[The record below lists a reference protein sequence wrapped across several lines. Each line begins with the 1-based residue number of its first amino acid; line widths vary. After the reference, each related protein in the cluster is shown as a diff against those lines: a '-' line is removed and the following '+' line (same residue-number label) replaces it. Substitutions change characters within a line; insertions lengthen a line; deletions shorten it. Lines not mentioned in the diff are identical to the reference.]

1 MDVPENMVHAAS
13 APLLSRIYMHVVVP
27 GSRYHFAPTYYV
39 YKTEA
44 LLSHSF
50 HKRKYTTFAY
60 QAPTSHG
67 SSLNIKKVPIVFS
80 LVNSVFALLKL
91 ARINYSGPWLPWKK
105 LESLIEHR
113 V

>member
-13 APLLSRIYMHVVVP
+13 APLLSGIYMHVVGP
-27 GSRYHFAPTYYV
+27 GSRYHFAPTYV

-50 HKRKYTTFAY
+50 QKRKYTTFAY

-67 SSLNIKKVPIVFS
+67 SSLNIKKGACFLWLIRC
-80 LVNSVFALLKL
+80 LLF
-91 ARINYSGPWLPWKK
+91 
-105 LESLIEHR
+105 
-113 V
+113 